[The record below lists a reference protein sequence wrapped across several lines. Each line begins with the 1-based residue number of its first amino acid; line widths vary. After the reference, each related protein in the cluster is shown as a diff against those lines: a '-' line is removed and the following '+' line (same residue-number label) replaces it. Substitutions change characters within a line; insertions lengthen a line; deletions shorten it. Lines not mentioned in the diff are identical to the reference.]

1 MFPNSTNVPTPP
13 THLVRKMNDLSD
25 RLYKASSESSTLHQV
40 GNWEVKANSNAKV
53 PELLDEQPL
62 PNVKKYLK
70 PQIKMGVKNVKP
82 SDQTKKD
89 TDTNLYSSVKQL
101 FQCQPCCAS
110 EHQKF
115 FYANSEDF
123 QNHLASAHHKKV
135 MKDLELL
142 HDKTVDQIR
151 IYAQWRTWRIEQSR
165 EKNTDKTSL
174 KVPEIR

>member
-53 PELLDEQPL
+53 PELSDEQPL

-70 PQIKMGVKNVKP
+70 PQIKMGVKNVEP
-82 SDQTKKD
+82 SHQTKKD
-89 TDTNLYSSVKQL
+89 THTNLYSSVKQL

-110 EHQKF
+110 EKS
-115 FYANSEDF
+115 SEDF

-135 MKDLELL
+135 MKELESV

-151 IYAQWRTWRIEQSR
+151 VYAQWKAEMRTEQLR